1 MSTADNTPD
10 AIVIGSG
17 PNGLAA
23 AIELARN
30 GASVRIV
37 EAAEEIGGGTRSGEL
52 TLPGFVH
59 DICSAVHPMGIL
71 SPFYRQLPLDEFGLD
86 WVLPPASVAHP
97 LDDGDA
103 IMLYK
108 SLERTAEGLG
118 RDERNYIR
126 LIKPLMHDVHGL
138 LADAMAPLLLVD
150 TNCPFRA
157 SVARQFESEL
167 TTSFPLPLS
176 QYPRNAV
183 VYSHKE
189 ASSGRLIVQ
198 LRYLP
203 SVPGPHFGGTDEPA
217 AFCELLLSPKQLRS
231 ITYNMRMQLRL
242 YLSHALERYFAIR
255 PDRYYLRFMDRDQTS
270 QQDQMLLG
278 KASIS
283 GTELMSQ
290 ESIAFLDG
298 GSRGGGGGGGGR
310 REYPPSQIA
319 LPRDNEPVERMHR
332 QDGLGLPGAW

>member
-1 MSTADNTPD
+1 MLTGTPLARASTAAAATAAATAAAAADDDDVAMLKNPTAANPS
-10 AIVIGSG
+10 AVRTGESA
-17 PNGLAA
+17 PVQHLAA
-23 AIELARN
+23 R
-30 GASVRIV
+30 
-37 EAAEEIGGGTRSGEL
+37 GTAQQRGDVL
-52 TLPGFVH
+52 LNQALP
-59 DICSAVHPMGIL
+59 
-71 SPFYRQLPLDEFGLD
+71 
-86 WVLPPASVAHP
+86 
-97 LDDGDA
+97 
-103 IMLYK
+103 
-108 SLERTAEGLG
+108 
-118 RDERNYIR
+118 
-126 LIKPLMHDVHGL
+126 
-138 LADAMAPLLLVD
+138 ADAMAPLLLVD

-319 LPRDNEPVERMHR
+319 LPRDNEPVERRHR